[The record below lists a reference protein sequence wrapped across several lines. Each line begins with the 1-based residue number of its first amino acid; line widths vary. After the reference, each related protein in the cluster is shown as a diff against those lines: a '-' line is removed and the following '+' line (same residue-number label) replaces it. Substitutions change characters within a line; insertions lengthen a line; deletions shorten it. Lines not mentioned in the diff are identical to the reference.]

1 MFSPATFATALVMTV
16 FSAVFWGSW
25 ANTYKGTK
33 NYAFE
38 LFYWDYIIGVLLC
51 SLGFAFTLGSS
62 GASGEPFLANAHATG
77 SENIIYALIGGFIF
91 NIANVLLVAGI
102 AIAGLSIAF

>member
-1 MFSPATFATALVMTV
+1 MYSPAEFSTALIMTI

-38 LFYWDYIIGVLLC
+38 LFYWDYIVGV
-51 SLGFAFTLGSS
+51 GGTYNGR
-62 GASGEPFLANAHATG
+62 
-77 SENIIYALIGGFIF
+77 ALFDGRH
-91 NIANVLLVAGI
+91 
-102 AIAGLSIAF
+102 